1 MTARA
6 PIKLTDAQL
15 DRYARHILLR
25 EIGGPGQRKLLESRV
40 LIIGAGGLGSPTAL
54 YLAAAGVGTLGIV
67 DNDVVSLSNLQRQ
80 ILYRTEDVGASKVD
94 VARAA
99 LGHLNPD
106 VHVNAHH
113 TRLTEENARLL
124 IAEYDLV
131 ADGCDNFDTRF
142 TVADAC
148 LALKKPLVSAAVG
161 RFEAQLSTFKPHAH
175 GPDGEAYPC
184 YRCLVP
190 EAPPP
195 GSAPACSEVGII
207 GALTGVVGSL
217 QALEVIKE
225 LTGAGEGLAG
235 KLLIYDALQTSF
247 RTIRLRKDPECPG
260 CGSHGSTSSP

>member
-1 MTARA
+1 M
-6 PIKLTDAQL
+6 KLTDQQL

-25 EIGGPGQRKLLESRV
+25 EIGGPGQRKLLQSRV
-40 LIIGAGGLGSPTAL
+40 LIIGAGGLGSPLAL
-54 YLAAAGVGTLGIV
+54 YLAAAGVGVLGIV

-80 ILYRTEDVGASKVD
+80 ILYRSDNVGAAKVD
-94 VARAA
+94 VAREA

-124 IAEYDLV
+124 VAEYDLV
-131 ADGCDNFDTRF
+131 ADGCDNFKTRF
-142 TVADAC
+142 AVADAC
-148 LALKKPLVSAAVG
+148 FALKKPLVSAAVG
-161 RFEAQLSTFKPHAH
+161 RFEAQLSTFKPHVH
-175 GPDGEAYPC
+175 GADGAAFPC

-190 EAPPP
+190 EEPPP
-195 GSAPACSEVGII
+195 GSVPVCSETGII

-225 LTGAGEGLAG
+225 ITGAGESLAG

-247 RTIRLRKDPECPG
+247 RTIRLWKDPECPG
-260 CGSHGSTSSP
+260 CGRTASGG